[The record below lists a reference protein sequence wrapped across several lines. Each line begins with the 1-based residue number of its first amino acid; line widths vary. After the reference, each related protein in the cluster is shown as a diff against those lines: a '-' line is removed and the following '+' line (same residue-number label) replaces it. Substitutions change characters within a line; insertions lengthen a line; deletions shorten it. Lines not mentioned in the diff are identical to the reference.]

1 MKWLKYLKSTN
12 DAIWV
17 TLVLIGA
24 TLAWELAVDLLK
36 IKPILLP
43 APSAVLRE
51 AYQIYPWI
59 AEQSVYTIMET
70 LVGFGLAVAI
80 GIVLA
85 LLIVSSKFIEVTVYT
100 LLVAFNSIPK
110 AALAPLFVVW
120 MGTGVEPKIAM
131 ALFIAIFSI
140 VVNTV
145 QGLRSVEPEMLDLAR
160 SLGANRMRTL
170 QKVQIFCAL
179 PSLFAGMKVGIS
191 LALVGAIIGEFI
203 ASSRGLGYI
212 ILVAQGEFNTPRI
225 FAVIVVLAIIGTL
238 LFFMIDL
245 VERAILPW
253 HVSRRRT

>member
-1 MKWLKYLKSTN
+1 MNFLKFLKRAN
-12 DAIWV
+12 DATSV
-17 TLVLIGA
+17 VLVLAGA
-24 TLAWELAVDLLK
+24 TIIWELAVDLLG

-43 APSAVLRE
+43 APSAVLSE
-51 AYQIYPWI
+51 ILQIYPWI
-59 AEQSVYTIMET
+59 AEQSVYTITET
-70 LVGFGLAVAI
+70 LIGFGMAVAI
-80 GIVLA
+80 GVALA
-85 LLIVSSKFIEVTVYT
+85 ILIVSSKFIEVTVYT

-110 AALAPLFVVW
+110 AAVAPLFVVW

-145 QGLRSVEPEMLDLAR
+145 QGLRSVEPDMLDLAR
-160 SLGANRMRTL
+160 SLGANRFRTL
-170 QKVQIFCAL
+170 QKFQIFCAL

-225 FAVIVVLAIIGTL
+225 FAAIVVLAVIGTL
-238 LFFMIDL
+238 LFFIIDL
-245 VERAILPW
+245 LERAILPW
-253 HVSRRRT
+253 HVSRRRN